1 MFYNKFGD
9 IMERLIFHIDV
20 NNAFLSWTAVD
31 MLKKGAKLDIRTIP
45 AIIGGDESKRHGVV
59 LAKSNVAKQFG
70 IKTGEPIYFA
80 RKKCTNLEVFESNH
94 KMYREYSNKLYELF
108 KEYTNIIERFSIDEC
123 FLDMTNFIGKN
134 ENYLSIAKEISIRIK
149 EELGFTVN
157 IGIAHNK
164 LLAKMASDFEKPD
177 KIHTLWTDE
186 IKIKM
191 WPLKVSELLM
201 VGRKSIPK
209 LEKMGIKT
217 IGDLAN
223 YNKEVLYKTFGKF
236 GKTIWEYANG
246 IDNSPVNYIEEKPKG
261 IGNSITVPQD
271 LTNINEINSV
281 VIKVEGV
288 VLKELPN
295 SKRKLPASLD
305 RTYGINEYYDISSV
319 NNVDSYTVY
328 YVSSYNNNEYYVPV
342 TKYINNADNDKVKII
357 IDELSSSPIHE
368 TNLMSFLSAN
378 ASLINYEQDGDI
390 LKLNFNDAIL
400 ENKSSNKILEEVIY
414 TISLSVKDNYD
425 VEEVSFL
432 VNDKEIYKNSL
443 KSVE

>member
-1 MFYNKFGD
+1 MFYNKIGD

-31 MLKKGAKLDIRTIP
+31 MLKKGSKLDIRTIP
-45 AIIGGDESKRHGVV
+45 SAIGGDESKRHGVV

-80 RKKCTNLEVFESNH
+80 RKKCPNLEVFESNH

-134 ENYLSIAKEISIRIK
+134 ESYLSIAKEISTRIK

-186 IKIKM
+186 IKTKM

-201 VGRKSIPK
+201 VGRKSLPK

-223 YNKEVLYKTFGKF
+223 YNKEILYKTLGKF

-271 LTNINEINSV
+271 LTNINEINKILLNLTEQVTYRLRKENMIANV
-281 VIKVEGV
+281 VNVQIKDSNFRVFSHQRKLDTATSSTKIIYEQAKKLMQELYSKGTRVRLIGV
-288 VLKELPN
+288 RVDDLLDEKDKQISLFDNKQNEKQEKLDEALDKLKE
-295 SKRKLPASLD
+295 K
-305 RTYGINEYYDISSV
+305 YGIN
-319 NNVDSYTVY
+319 
-328 YVSSYNNNEYYVPV
+328 
-342 TKYINNADNDKVKII
+342 KIKR
-357 IDELSSSPIHE
+357 
-368 TNLMSFLSAN
+368 
-378 ASLINYEQDGDI
+378 GG
-390 LKLNFNDAIL
+390 
-400 ENKSSNKILEEVIY
+400 
-414 TISLSVKDNYD
+414 
-425 VEEVSFL
+425 
-432 VNDKEIYKNSL
+432 EI
-443 KSVE
+443 

>member
-1 MFYNKFGD
+1 MFYNKVGD
-9 IMERLIFHIDV
+9 FMERLIFHIDV

-59 LAKSNVAKQFG
+59 LAKSNIAKQFG

-80 RKKCTNLEVFESNH
+80 RKKCPNLQVFESNH
-94 KMYREYSNKLYELF
+94 KMYREYSNNLYGLF

-134 ENYLSIAKEISIRIK
+134 ENYLSIAKEISTRIK
-149 EELGFTVN
+149 QELGFTVN

-209 LEKMGIKT
+209 LEKMGIRT

-261 IGNSITVPQD
+261 IGNSITLPQD
-271 LTNINEINSV
+271 LTNINEINKILLKLTEQVTYRLRKENMIANV
-281 VIKVEGV
+281 VNVQIKDSNFRVFSHQRKLDSATSSTKIIYEQAKKLMEELYLKGTRVRLIGV
-288 VLKELPN
+288 RVDELLNERDKQISLFDNKQNEKQEKLDETLDKLKEKYGVN
-295 SKRKLPASLD
+295 FIKR
-305 RTYGINEYYDISSV
+305 G
-319 NNVDSYTVY
+319 
-328 YVSSYNNNEYYVPV
+328 
-342 TKYINNADNDKVKII
+342 
-357 IDELSSSPIHE
+357 
-368 TNLMSFLSAN
+368 
-378 ASLINYEQDGDI
+378 G
-390 LKLNFNDAIL
+390 
-400 ENKSSNKILEEVIY
+400 
-414 TISLSVKDNYD
+414 
-425 VEEVSFL
+425 
-432 VNDKEIYKNSL
+432 EI
-443 KSVE
+443 

>member
-9 IMERLIFHIDV
+9 NMERIIFHIDV

-31 MLKKGAKLDIRTIP
+31 MLKRGSKLDIRTIP
-45 AIIGGDESKRHGVV
+45 AVIGGDESKRHGVV
-59 LAKSNVAKQFG
+59 LAKSNIAKQFG

-80 RKKCTNLEVFESNH
+80 RKKCSNLQVFESNH
-94 KMYREYSNKLYELF
+94 KMYREYSNRLYELF

-134 ENYLSIAKEISIRIK
+134 ENYLSIAKEISTRIK

-186 IKIKM
+186 IKTKM
-191 WPLKVSELLM
+191 WPLTVSELLM
-201 VGRKSIPK
+201 VGRKSLPK
-209 LEKMGIKT
+209 LEKMGIRT

-271 LTNINEINSV
+271 LTNINEINKILLNLTEQVTYRLRKENMIANV
-281 VIKVEGV
+281 VNVQIKDSNFRVY
-288 VLKELPN
+288 
-295 SKRKLPASLD
+295 SHQRKLDTATSSTKIIYEQAKKLMQELYSKGTRVRLIGVRVDDLLDERDKQISLFD
-305 RTYGINEYYDISSV
+305 NKQNEKQEKLDETLDKLKDKYGINFI
-319 NNVDSYTVY
+319 
-328 YVSSYNNNEYYVPV
+328 
-342 TKYINNADNDKVKII
+342 KR
-357 IDELSSSPIHE
+357 
-368 TNLMSFLSAN
+368 
-378 ASLINYEQDGDI
+378 GG
-390 LKLNFNDAIL
+390 
-400 ENKSSNKILEEVIY
+400 
-414 TISLSVKDNYD
+414 
-425 VEEVSFL
+425 
-432 VNDKEIYKNSL
+432 EI
-443 KSVE
+443 